1 MAEQGVD
8 RAKFEAAYQS
18 FSVATQV
25 RQAIQLQDQYQ
36 VEGTPA
42 MGIAGRYY
50 TDGSMAGGFE
60 RMIQITNQLI
70 EQSAN
75 ARKACSNPIVTAAQ
89 ARFGGLC
96 CCCCRVTTITR
107 KNHA

>member
-1 MAEQGVD
+1 MQKYSTLQGPPGTG
-8 RAKFEAAYQS
+8 KS
-18 FSVATQV
+18 
-25 RQAIQLQDQYQ
+25 QYQ

-70 EQSAN
+70 EQE
-75 ARKACSNPIVTAAQ
+75 RKRT
-89 ARFGGLC
+89 
-96 CCCCRVTTITR
+96 
-107 KNHA
+107 